1 MNDAQPQQSAAA
13 AVGLTRLSRR
23 WLVVL
28 LAVTAVISVGVGLLA
43 GRIFDQS
50 EIIRPENSMADVP
63 VYATVENRIVDDR
76 LTFAGVIK
84 AGPKVPI
91 LIDLEGQEPIV
102 LRQTLKAGETLKWG
116 DLAGVV
122 SGKPYFVLPGPL
134 PLYRDL
140 SQGDEGDDVLALQ
153 RALMQVGYLT
163 HETGHVD
170 RATMEAASC
179 FFASEGFTLS
189 SGRMPTERSYQVELG
204 VTPEEPAP
212 DASKTPAVS
221 IPFKQ
226 LLALPVASATVT
238 SALDIGQKVTAQSP
252 LATFQAEDNFV
263 EFVAEAQQAESLKAG
278 QDVTV
283 RVAEKQLTGRITA
296 VGPFTDAGNG
306 QRAGHPVTVE
316 PTTKADLALLTPN
329 LSVTVAGQGSAA
341 QALAVPLSGIR
352 QDADGT
358 YVLRS
363 SGDDRNSKVPATRV
377 PITVLRS
384 GGGFAAVSGDLSQG
398 DEVQIS

>member
-1 MNDAQPQQSAAA
+1 
-13 AVGLTRLSRR
+13 
-23 WLVVL
+23 
-28 LAVTAVISVGVGLLA
+28 
-43 GRIFDQS
+43 
-50 EIIRPENSMADVP
+50 MAEVP
-63 VYATVENRIVDDR
+63 VFATVENRVVDDR

-84 AGPKVPI
+84 AGPEVPI

-102 LRQTLKAGETLKWG
+102 VRQTLKAGETLEWG

-153 RALMQVGYLT
+153 RALTQMGYVT
-163 HETGHVD
+163 HETGRLD
-170 RATMEAASC
+170 STTMEAASS

-189 SGRMPTERSYQVELG
+189 SGRMPAEKSHQVEPG
-204 VTPEEPAP
+204 ATPENPAP
-212 DASKTPAVS
+212 DGSKTPAVS
-221 IPFKQ
+221 IPFRQ
-226 LLALPVASATVT
+226 LLVLPVAGATVI
-238 SALDIGQKVTAQSP
+238 SALDIGQKVTVQSP
-252 LATFQAEDNFV
+252 LATFQTENNFV
-263 EFVAEAQQAESLKAG
+263 EFIAEVQQAESLKAG

-316 PTTKADLALLTPN
+316 ATTKADLALFTPN

-352 QDADGT
+352 QDADGA

-363 SGDDRNSKVPATRV
+363 PGGDRSTKGPAKRV

-384 GGGFAAVSGDLSQG
+384 GGGFAAVAGDLSEG